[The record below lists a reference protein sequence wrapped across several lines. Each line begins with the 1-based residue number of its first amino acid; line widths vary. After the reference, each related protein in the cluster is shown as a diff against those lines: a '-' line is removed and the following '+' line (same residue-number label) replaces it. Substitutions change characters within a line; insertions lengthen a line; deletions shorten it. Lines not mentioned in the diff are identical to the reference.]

1 MPTEAASGFR
11 PTAAALLATGWARL
25 ATWLARADLGRLPR
39 HVVHRIA
46 EQDRANEILIGW
58 VQAGLVVAFAV
69 LYVASRKTSPADAV
83 FHPVPWALGIYAAFT
98 AWRLYR
104 AYGDR
109 VTHAMRLASSLVDVA
124 LLMVTIWSFHIEYS
138 QPAAF
143 YLKAPTLL
151 YIFIFIALR
160 ALSLAPGYVLFTGLA
175 AAAGWL
181 ALVAYALAGPGGMSL
196 VTRDYVAY
204 MTSARV
210 LVGGEID
217 KVLSILIVTGL
228 LTAGAARARSLLHR
242 AVAEGAAA
250 GRLAGF
256 LAPDVAEHIVGADD
270 DALRPGAGRQT
281 EAATMFVDMRGFTK
295 LAAALPPHEL
305 IALLGAY
312 QGVAVPVIR
321 ASGGSISTF
330 LGDGVM
336 VTFGATRAST
346 TYAADAFRCAER
358 LLDALEAWAAERR
371 AAGLPAPGVGI
382 GIALGLVTC
391 GAVGAEGRLEY
402 AVIGDP
408 VNRAAKLQNHTKAE
422 GVRALGT
429 PLARARAI
437 DQGYEPARAGRVL
450 SGRTVAGIAEAVDL
464 VVIE

>member
-1 MPTEAASGFR
+1 MYSEATTGSAS
-11 PTAAALLATGWARL
+11 ATVGIVTTWRRL
-25 ATWLARADLGRLPR
+25 AAWLARADLGRLPP
-39 HVVHRIA
+39 HVVRRIA

-58 VQAGLVVAFAV
+58 VQAGLVATFAI
-69 LYVASRKTSPADAV
+69 LYFASRKTAPPDAV

-109 VTHAMRLASSLVDVA
+109 VTHAMRLVSSLVDVA
-124 LLMVTIWSFHIEYS
+124 LLMVTIWSFHIEYG

-151 YIFIFIALR
+151 YIFIFISLR
-160 ALSLAPGYVLFTGLA
+160 ALTLAPGYVLFTGVA

-181 ALVAYALAGPGGMSL
+181 VLVGYALADPEGMAL

-204 MTSARV
+204 MTSNRV

-217 KVLSILIVTGL
+217 KVLSILMVTGL
-228 LTAGAARARSLLHR
+228 LTAGAARARSLLRR

-256 LAPDVAEHIVGADD
+256 LAPDVAAHIVGADD
-270 DALRPGAGRQT
+270 ELLRPGAGRQT

-295 LAAALPPHEL
+295 LAAALPPQEL

-312 QGVAVPVIR
+312 QGVAVPVIQS
-321 ASGGSISTF
+321 SGGSITTF

-346 TYAADAFRCAER
+346 TCAADAFRCAER
-358 LLDALEAWAAERR
+358 LLDALGSWAGERR

-382 GIALGLVTC
+382 GLALGTVTC

-422 GVRALGT
+422 GVRALAT
-429 PLARARAI
+429 PLARDRAVE
-437 DQGYEPARAGRVL
+437 QGYAPARAAKVL
-450 SGRTVAGIAEAVDL
+450 AGRTVAGIAEPVDL

>member
-1 MPTEAASGFR
+1 MSTEAASGIR
-11 PTAAALLATGWARL
+11 QTTATIDTGWTRL
-25 ATWLARADLGRLPR
+25 AAWLARADLGRLPQ
-39 HVVHRIA
+39 HVVRRIA

-58 VQAGLVVAFAV
+58 VQAGLVATFAV
-69 LYVASRKTSPADAV
+69 LYVASRKTAPPDAV

-104 AYGDR
+104 AYGEG
-109 VTHAMRLASSLVDVA
+109 VHHAMRLASALVDVA
-124 LLMVTIWSFHIEYS
+124 LLMVTIWSFHIEYG

-181 ALVAYALAGPGGMSL
+181 ALVAYALAGPEGMAL

-217 KVLSILIVTGL
+217 KVLSIVIVTGL
-228 LTAGAARARSLLHR
+228 LMVCAARARTLLHR
-242 AVAEGAAA
+242 SVAEGAAA

-256 LAPDVAEHIVGADD
+256 LAPDVAAHIVGADD

-295 LAAALPPHEL
+295 LAARLEPNQL

-312 QGVAVPVIR
+312 QGVAVPVIQS
-321 ASGGSISTF
+321 AGGSITTF

-336 VTFGATRAST
+336 VTFGATRPSAT
-346 TYAADAFRCAER
+346 CAADAFRCAEG
-358 LLDALEAWAAERR
+358 LLDALEAWAAERH

-382 GIALGLVTC
+382 GIALGTVTC

-422 GVRALGT
+422 GVRALAT
-429 PLARARAI
+429 PLALARAVE
-437 DQGYEPARAGRVL
+437 QGYAPARASKVL
-450 SGRTVAGIAEAVDL
+450 PARAVAGIAEPIDL